1 MNFEDD
7 DNSYQDDA
15 AYDSHNDLIN
25 QQNKL
30 PGTPSTH
37 TLLITL
43 QIGIVPQLWVP
54 SYRVSAIQVAESATR
69 LKLGL
74 QHFTFT
80 LIDDHVGIRYGKT
93 KKVQGAAHDAVR
105 SIYCNQ
111 MNPYLCF
118 GFNIRLI
125 FICVNETMNSKFLL
139 KNEYRLLFLIHVII
153 SSQK

>member
-1 MNFEDD
+1 MTTIPIKMM
-7 DNSYQDDA
+7 QLMI
-15 AYDSHNDLIN
+15 LIM
-25 QQNKL
+25 
-30 PGTPSTH
+30 
-37 TLLITL
+37 TLLTSRINYLARQAHTNTTNWNCSL
-43 QIGIVPQLWVP
+43 VVGPILSGISNLGSRIGH
-54 SYRVSAIQVAESATR
+54 VSKIRTP
-69 LKLGL
+69 
-74 QHFTFT
+74 TFT
-80 LIDDHVGIRYGKT
+80 LIDDHFGIRYGKT

>member
-1 MNFEDD
+1 MNFE
-7 DNSYQDDA
+7 DDA

-43 QIGIVPQLWVP
+43 QIGIVPQLWDP
-54 SYRVSAIQVAESATR
+54 ILSGISN
-69 LKLGL
+69 LGSRIG
-74 QHFTFT
+74 HASKIRTPTFT